1 MRKLLEYL
9 FMLIWLVALYYFTIA
24 YLEIFGFNWTVIPS
38 VIVMIIGGR
47 IVVKWMFWCPPEDQ
61 ICDDDD

>member
-1 MRKLLEYL
+1 
-9 FMLIWLVALYYFTIA
+9 MLIWLVALYYFTIA